1 MARSKKS
8 RNSAPYS
15 MKGFPTHATASH
27 LQDNHSRWARIK
39 NKIGEYADKAEGY
52 IEKATYVPG
61 FIGQAASTL
70 DGLKDS
76 YDAYAAYKSGDMDT
90 YKREMVDVG
99 LNAFNVAT
107 GGTSKLATTAA
118 KKGLK
123 EGTKYL
129 AKEGAQRFAEAK
141 AKKGYTDFAKDK
153 LTS

>member
-1 MARSKKS
+1 
-8 RNSAPYS
+8 
-15 MKGFPTHATASH
+15 MKGFPKHVTTSH

-61 FIGQAASTL
+61 LIGQAASTL

-76 YDAYAAYKSGDMDT
+76 YDAVQAYKSGDMDA

-107 GGTSKLATTAA
+107 GGTSKLATTAV

-129 AKEGAQRFAEAK
+129 TKEGTEKFAEAK

-153 LTS
+153 LTDS

>member
-1 MARSKKS
+1 MAFKMKHTKGGFPFKKS
-8 RNSAPYS
+8 P
-15 MKGFPTHATASH
+15 MK
-27 LQDNHSRWARIK
+27 DNHSRWARIK
-39 NKIGEYADKAEGY
+39 NKVGEYADKAEGY

-76 YDAYAAYKSGDMDT
+76 YDAYTAYKSGDMDT
-90 YKREMVDVG
+90 YKKEMVDVG

-107 GGTSKLATTAA
+107 GGTSKLMTTAA

-129 AKEGAQRFAEAK
+129 AKEGVEKFAQAK